1 MLLFIIM
8 LMLESF
14 MGTHFDYAIHYP
26 LYQLKQCVADLDCS
40 YPSVVAKN
48 WIA

>member
-8 LMLESF
+8 LMLDIL
-14 MGTHFDYAIHYP
+14 MMTHFDYAIHYP
-26 LYQLKQCVADLDCS
+26 RYQLKQCVADIDCS